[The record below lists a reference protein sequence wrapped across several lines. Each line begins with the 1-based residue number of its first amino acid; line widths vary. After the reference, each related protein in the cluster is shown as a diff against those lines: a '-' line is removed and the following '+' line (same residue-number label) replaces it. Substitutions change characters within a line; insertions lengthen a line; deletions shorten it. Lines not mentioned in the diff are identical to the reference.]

1 MIRKFKSILTVT
13 ILFVFMFCN
22 TLTAYSAGSYKT
34 WLQYDSRWGS
44 KTLGSCGD
52 TMSEIGCAVTSIAML
67 VVHSGS
73 KSESSFNPGTL
84 CDYLSKN
91 GGFDSYGNIY
101 WGAVTGMVSSF
112 TFEKRASF
120 SSSTKS
126 TITKEINNYI
136 NQGYYIILSV
146 NNDAHWVA
154 VDTVSN
160 GEVLMMDPAQN
171 STNKLFSRYD
181 ASGIY
186 QARLYKG
193 KNAPNKTPGSTPSST
208 QYKTGHYKTTDALN
222 LRASYSTSSNVLLT
236 IPKGKTIV
244 VTRVHNNEWG
254 QVEYNGKTGWIYLE
268 YTAYT
273 ESSYSYKLGTYK
285 CHAATGVY
293 MRSGIGTDKASVCL
307 IPFNSKVTISSVS
320 NNWGKATYNSKTGW
334 ICMEYLTYMSAPAV
348 TTKVTTS
355 ASPKTTTTTLK
366 TTVTTTKA
374 TTTTAATTATLP
386 LKGDINRDS
395 KFTSEDL
402 IILNRYLANPYSLS
416 IYDEYVMDINEDSLI
431 NELDAVYLL
440 KKIKL

>member
-126 TITKEINNYI
+126 NITKEINNYI

-254 QVEYNGKTGWIYLE
+254 QVEYNGKTGWI
-268 YTAYT
+268 
-273 ESSYSYKLGTYK
+273 
-285 CHAATGVY
+285 
-293 MRSGIGTDKASVCL
+293 
-307 IPFNSKVTISSVS
+307 
-320 NNWGKATYNSKTGW
+320 
-334 ICMEYLTYMSAPAV
+334 CMEYLTYISAPAV

-355 ASPKTTTTTLK
+355 AVPKTTTTTLK

-386 LKGDINRDS
+386 LKGDINRDC

-416 IYDEYVMDINEDSLI
+416 IYDEYVMDINGDSLI